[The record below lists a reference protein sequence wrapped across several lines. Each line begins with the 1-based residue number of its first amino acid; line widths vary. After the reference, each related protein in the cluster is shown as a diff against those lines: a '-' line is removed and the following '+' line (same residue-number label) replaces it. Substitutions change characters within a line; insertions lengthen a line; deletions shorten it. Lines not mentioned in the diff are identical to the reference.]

1 MQSAQSESIREIGFT
16 AQTSHALHVAGCHTP
31 PAYVIP
37 ISTLNTIAEHNNL
50 HSELADVF
58 SHLKQTSSRS
68 SIPAAV
74 ETIQEIIT
82 EMKIPNDL
90 AKRLLTEHY
99 KLHQGSH
106 VAVRASSILPNDP
119 EDHHAH
125 LHVSGEHSALES
137 ALHIWAQMYTER
149 SLPLRQRQF
158 EDGDIIPAAIL
169 VQRMIEADQSGV
181 VLTKNPFSNEKRAAS
196 QFVVLSRWGVSEHLD
211 HFDSSNLQAYDRFVV
226 DISSMH
232 IVKRHIAEKTDA
244 FQRRPR
250 KLHHHTLQPHQ
261 RTKQSLSDAAV
272 RELVSQ
278 TLRFKRTQLDQF
290 AVEWARSDGLTYSL
304 SASPVDVTSLRETLT
319 SPTDTSAESWK
330 KFEAHST
337 ATKLLISA
345 GDPHHAEDAIVA
357 TDGVGV
363 MQSEYTVLKTGIHP
377 SHLRDEDKLGILQ
390 RSFRSAMR
398 DFLEP
403 QQHNRILRIRLPN
416 LTPEERKHLSR
427 SALYEEDRVVHSQHG
442 LRYLIENPAII
453 ESLLSAIAELPVS
466 LQKSV
471 SLLIPEA
478 RDPEEIILLHKTIDR
493 YKPSNLISKPD
504 LWLQLDLPYQVRYIK
519 SFLNSAS
526 SLAGVSVDL
535 SALTARFRG
544 EDPDHRQSHKE
555 MIDENLAIEIVKDV
569 AGSDAL
575 KSLPWQI
582 VLPTPNHR
590 IITLAIDLGVSA
602 VVVPAHQRKK
612 TRECIATAEAD
623 RISSPTNTY

>member
-211 HFDSSNLQAYDRFVV
+211 HFDSNNLEAYDRFVV
-226 DISSMH
+226 DIGTMH
-232 IVKRHIAEKTDA
+232 IVDRHIAEKTDA
-244 FQRRPR
+244 FYRSSR
-250 KLHHHTLQPHQ
+250 KLHHHSVVPHQ
-261 RTKQSLSDAAV
+261 QSRQSLSDAAV
-272 RELVSQ
+272 QELVSQ

-290 AVEWARSDGLTYSL
+290 AVEWARDEGLTYSL
-304 SASPVDVTSLRETLT
+304 AASPIDVASLRETVT
-319 SPTDTSAESWK
+319 PPSNSAKTWK
-330 KFEAHST
+330 QFEAHST

-345 GDPHHAEDAIVA
+345 GDPHHAADAIVA
-357 TDGVGV
+357 TDGIGL

-377 SHLRDEDKLGILQ
+377 SHLKDENKLGILQ
-390 RSFRSAMR
+390 RSFRSTMR

-403 QQHNRILRIRLPN
+403 QQRNRTLRIRLPN

-427 SALYEEDRVVHSQHG
+427 SELYETDPVVHSQQG

-453 ESLLSAIAELPVS
+453 ESLLGAIAELPVS

-478 RDPEEIILLHKTIDR
+478 RDPEEILLLKKTLDR
-493 YKPSNLISKPD
+493 YMPSNLIIKPD
-504 LWLQLDLPYQVRYIK
+504 LWLQLDLPYQVRYIR
-519 SFLNSAS
+519 SFLSNAS
-526 SLAGVSVDL
+526 SLAGVSIDI
-535 SALTARFRG
+535 SALTARFQG
-544 EDPDHRQSHKE
+544 EDPAHKHSRRE
-555 MIDENLAIEIVKDV
+555 ILDENLAIEILKDV
-569 AGSDAL
+569 ATPDAL
-575 KSLPWQI
+575 SGRPWQL

-590 IITLAIDLGVSA
+590 LINTAVDREAHAI
-602 VVVPAHQRKK
+602 VVAPHMRKK